1 MRQNRDCSFKASE
14 AKKKCDTYWNTP
26 GIALPEINPM
36 NIFLDSQKIRYV
48 ILLAS
53 SHRNAILSWTLA
65 SFV

>member
-14 AKKKCDTYWNTP
+14 AKKCDTCWNTP

-36 NIFLDSQKIRYV
+36 NIFLGSQKIRYV
-48 ILLAS
+48 ILLTS